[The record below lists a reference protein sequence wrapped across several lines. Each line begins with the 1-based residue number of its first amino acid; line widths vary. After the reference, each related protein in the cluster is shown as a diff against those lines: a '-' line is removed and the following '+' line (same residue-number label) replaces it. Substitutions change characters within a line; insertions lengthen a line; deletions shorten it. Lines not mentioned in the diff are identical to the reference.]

1 MGPGYGPMMV
11 NAPPP
16 STCSD
21 ADRTRAAQVR
31 LIGSGLLR
39 GRAGGVMGPQTGR
52 AISQFESGSALPVD
66 SVPLPP
72 LLARL
77 QPMP

>member
-1 MGPGYGPMMV
+1 V
-11 NAPPP
+11 
-16 STCSD
+16 
-21 ADRTRAAQVR
+21 QVR
-31 LIGSGLLR
+31 LIGLGLLR
-39 GRAGGVMGPQTGR
+39 GRAGGVMGPQTSS

-77 QPMP
+77 QVMP